1 MNNEDYKALD
11 LRETSVILL
20 CLCLTNNVLV
30 NMHKIS
36 ILNKLWEKFEELYKK
51 KGIWNQ
57 VYFKEQFY
65 TLQMSKYTI
74 ILDYL
79 SVFNGIIYEL

>member
-1 MNNEDYKALD
+1 MNNEDYKDLD

-65 TLQMSKYTI
+65 TLHMSKYTI